1 MSNTVLNIKR
11 ELTPVDI
18 SEERQQPSELTLNL
32 QKLSTKHRKEY
43 FEVKPILT
51 NLKIELSLEDISD
64 KPDFRFCYK
73 GKRIGLEATSCYPPD
88 VKSHQNK
95 YEIGDKGVKSILE
108 RYKRYKTERREWVTL
123 FISFRNGLCYT
134 LRDTSLNRK
143 DIDRIENEV
152 IEEIETRLREGHY
165 STPGTCDN
173 RITELYHMDYKYT
186 KIITMNDP
194 QEGKVILGSG
204 GEAIPVRTIE
214 IESLKKAISDKESK
228 LVEYKQ
234 MEQNKDID
242 EYWLCVNLPVPS
254 QRFFYDLEPFEIQ
267 SGYSRIYV
275 TQFTSALR
283 IK

>member
-1 MSNTVLNIKR
+1 MSNTFLNFKC
-11 ELTPVDI
+11 ELNPVDI
-18 SEERQQPSELTLNL
+18 SEERQQFNELKLDL

-43 FEVKPILT
+43 FEVKPILAS
-51 NLKIELSLEDISD
+51 LGIELSQEHIKD
-64 KPDFRFCYK
+64 KPDFRLCYK
-73 GKRIGLEATSCYPPD
+73 GKRIGLETTRCYPPD

-108 RYKRYKTERREWVTL
+108 RYKRYKIERHEWVTL
-123 FISFRNGLCYT
+123 FISFRNGIYYT
-134 LRDTSLNRK
+134 FRDTSLKRK

-165 STPGTCDN
+165 STPKTCDN

-186 KIITMNDP
+186 RIISMDEP

-214 IESLKKAISDKESK
+214 IESLKKAIFDKERK
-228 LVEYKQ
+228 LVKYKQ

-242 EYWLCVNLPVPS
+242 EYWLCINLPVPS

-283 IK
+283 IV

>member
-1 MSNTVLNIKR
+1 MSNTVQNIKHK
-11 ELTPVDI
+11 LTPVNI
-18 SEERQQPSELTLNL
+18 SKERQQPNELKLDL

-51 NLKIELSLEDISD
+51 SLEIDLSQENISD

-73 GKRIGLEATSCYPPD
+73 GKRIGLETTRCYPPD

-95 YEIGDKGVKSILE
+95 YEIGDKGVKAILE
-108 RYKRYKTERREWVTL
+108 KYKRYMTERREWVTL

-134 LRDTSLNRK
+134 LRDTSLKRK

-165 STPGTCDN
+165 STPETCGK

-186 KIITMNDP
+186 RIISMDEP

-214 IESLKKAISDKESK
+214 IESLKEAISDKESK
-228 LVEYKQ
+228 LVEYKKK
-234 MEQNKDID
+234 EQNKDID

-254 QRFFYDLEPFEIQ
+254 QRFFYDLETFDIQ
-267 SGYSRIYV
+267 SGYSRI
-275 TQFTSALR
+275 F
-283 IK
+283 